1 MSDVAQ
7 QKANPIRPN
16 AGWKEL
22 PWGGIIPTGGTARD
36 FKTGGWRSNR
46 PIWDSEKCI
55 SCMTC
60 WIYCPDMSIEVE
72 DGKMVG
78 IDYDHCKGCGI
89 CAEVC
94 PPRVKA
100 ITMKPE
106 GV

>member
-1 MSDVAQ
+1 M
-7 QKANPIRPN
+7 RPD

-22 PWGGIIPTGGTARD
+22 PWGGIIPVGGTARA

-60 WIYCPDMSIEVE
+60 WIYCPDMSILVE
-72 DGKMVG
+72 DGKMIG